1 MSDIQRHDLA
11 DGMDL
16 ISMVIWNNGSWV
28 KYKDY
33 IKAMKA
39 KDESLDLASKLI
51 TNLREKV
58 EAQAK
63 EIECLNIINDNV
75 QNELDMVASEADKT
89 ILEQAKEIEENKTYT
104 SGLEGIIKEQTKEIE
119 QLKDKLFKVGSAWGE
134 IKIENNKLISYV
146 KELTK

>member
-28 KYKDY
+28 KYKDH

-75 QNELDMVASEADKT
+75 QSELDMVASEADKT

-104 SGLEGIIKEQTKEIE
+104 SGLEGIIREQTKEIE
-119 QLKDKLFKVGSAWGE
+119 QQNEELENLKYQL
-134 IKIENNKLISYV
+134 IKAGGKIA
-146 KELTK
+146 ELTK